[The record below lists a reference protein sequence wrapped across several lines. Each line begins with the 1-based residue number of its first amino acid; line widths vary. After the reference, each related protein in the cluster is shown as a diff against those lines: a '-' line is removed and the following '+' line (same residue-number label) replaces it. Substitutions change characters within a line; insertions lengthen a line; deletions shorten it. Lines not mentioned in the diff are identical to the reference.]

1 MGISRD
7 DLIEFLESEAGV
19 DTDDISD
26 DSALFSSGVVDSFA
40 LVTLMMHLETIG
52 GFRIDP
58 TDVTLDNLDSINRIL
73 AFVNKI
79 DA

>member
-1 MGISRD
+1 MAVLRNDI
-7 DLIEFLESEAGV
+7 IEFLESEAGV
-19 DTDDISD
+19 DLDEINDDT
-26 DSALFSSGVVDSFA
+26 ALFSSGFVDSFA
-40 LVTLMMHLETIG
+40 LVTLMMHIEKLG

-73 AFVNKI
+73 VFASSL